1 MSSKILKI
9 GQISDIHIGN
19 GNELVQ
25 GIDVCANFRKALN
38 SDSMQG
44 LDLLVLSGDLSEN
57 SDPGAYEYVA
67 SLLKDYKS
75 PYCIITGNHDDINVM
90 RQYFDLE
97 SVIHGDRCYYR
108 YDLEGRT
115 IFFLDSACGN
125 VSPEQLTWLQE
136 EASKIKGEVI
146 LFMHHPPC
154 FCGHR
159 FMDLRYHLENM
170 VEVQQVLAG
179 IKNLTHIYAGH
190 YHHHFEVNMGRQ
202 IVHVAPATQFQID
215 PNVPYFNLK
224 SAAPG
229 WQLIEWGEKFVET
242 EVYFE

>member
-125 VSPEQLTWLQE
+125 VSPE
-136 EASKIKGEVI
+136 
-146 LFMHHPPC
+146 
-154 FCGHR
+154 
-159 FMDLRYHLENM
+159 
-170 VEVQQVLAG
+170 
-179 IKNLTHIYAGH
+179 
-190 YHHHFEVNMGRQ
+190 
-202 IVHVAPATQFQID
+202 
-215 PNVPYFNLK
+215 
-224 SAAPG
+224 
-229 WQLIEWGEKFVET
+229 
-242 EVYFE
+242 